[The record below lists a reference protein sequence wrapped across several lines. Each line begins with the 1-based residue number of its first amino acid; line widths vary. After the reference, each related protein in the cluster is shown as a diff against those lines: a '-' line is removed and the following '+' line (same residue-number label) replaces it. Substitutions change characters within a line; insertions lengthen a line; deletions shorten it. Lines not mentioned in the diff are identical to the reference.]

1 MIDMPADRLLKPP
14 IPDMPLPDVTYHSLR
29 PQGSKASL
37 EFWPKQNAGVI
48 LFYPGT
54 MLSPVQ
60 YRPLLAAL
68 HEAGFAVAA
77 LHLTGHGRN
86 NHWTGFTFADLLQ
99 DGLAA
104 EQWLRQQGHNA
115 IAVCGHSQGGILT
128 LAHAAASQGLT
139 AAFPITAILPQND
152 DAIELTRFRRWKNKR
167 RELTARINA
176 AARWLPRLPL
186 PLLSYLS
193 VRRITSGARRI
204 IYNRR
209 YSRLT
214 YPLSFL
220 SSLFSARV
228 ANELHCPLYFFSAIN
243 DALFT
248 PESTKATFEQLEAPV
263 KKLFWLPGGG
273 HLAAMNPPLCRFI
286 ARHAAAACAGLGL
299 PLQLEKTRHTQ
310 GGARY
315 GL

>member
-1 MIDMPADRLLKPP
+1 MPHAN
-14 IPDMPLPDVTYHSLR
+14 VTYHSLR
-29 PQGSKASL
+29 PLGSKASL
-37 EFWPKQNAGVI
+37 EFWPKQNAGVM

-54 MLSPVQ
+54 MLSPRQ
-60 YRPLLAAL
+60 YRPLLTAL
-68 HEAGFAVAA
+68 HQAGFAVAA

-86 NHWTGFTFADLLQ
+86 CHWTGFTFDDLLQ

-104 EQWLRQQGHNA
+104 EQWLRQQGHSS

-128 LAHAAASQGLT
+128 LAHAAASRELT
-139 AAFPITAILPQND
+139 AAFPITGVLPQDD
-152 DAIELTRFRRWKNKR
+152 DAIELTLFKRWKGQR
-167 RELTARINA
+167 RHLTANINA
-176 AARWLPRLPL
+176 VARLLPRLPL

-204 IYNRR
+204 VYDRK

-214 YPLSFL
+214 YPLAFL
-220 SSLFSARV
+220 ASLFSTGV
-228 ANELHCPLYFFSAIN
+228 ATELHCPLYFFSAIN

-248 PESTKATFEQLEAPV
+248 PDSTRATFEQLQAPA
-263 KKLFWLPGGG
+263 KKLLWLPGGG
-273 HLAAMNPPLCRFI
+273 HLAAMNPPLCRFM

-310 GGARY
+310 GGASY

>member
-1 MIDMPADRLLKPP
+1 MSQPT
-14 IPDMPLPDVTYHSLR
+14 VTYHSLR
-29 PQGSKASL
+29 SLGSRASL
-37 EFWPKQNAGVI
+37 EFWPKRNAGVM

-54 MLSPVQ
+54 MLSPWQ

-86 NHWTGFTFADLLQ
+86 CHWTGFTFADLLR

-104 EQWLRQQGHNA
+104 EQWLRQEGFNA

-128 LAHAAASQGLT
+128 MAHAAASRGLT
-139 AAFPITAILPQND
+139 AAFPITGTLPQSND
-152 DAIELTRFRRWKNKR
+152 AVDLTRFRHWKNR
-167 RELTARINA
+167 RHEFLANVNA

-186 PLLSYLS
+186 PLLAYLS

-204 IYNRR
+204 VYDRKG
-209 YSRLT
+209 SRLT
-214 YPLSFL
+214 YPLAFL
-220 SSLFSARV
+220 ASLFSANV
-228 ANELHCPLYFFSAIN
+228 SEEMHCPLYFFSAVN

-248 PESTKATFEQLEAPV
+248 PANTQATFEKLRAPV
-263 KKLFWLPGGG
+263 KKLLWLPGGG

-286 ARHAAAACAGLGL
+286 ARYAAAVCAGQGL
-299 PLQLEKTRHTQ
+299 PLRMEANEAR
-310 GGARY
+310 GGAHY